1 MRGAGGRVVDDRVD
15 MLGQVP
21 QFAGLEAEDL
31 TALAERAEV
40 MEVRAGTILTH
51 EGRYEG
57 YFYVVARGSVRIDR
71 GGQAVDTVTD
81 GGFFGEIALRDAG
94 PRTATVTAETDSTL
108 LRITNEQFQE
118 LAASSPAIRAAL
130 DAEAE
135 RRLDRIDG
143 GA

>member
-1 MRGAGGRVVDDRVD
+1 VDDLVD
-15 MLGQVP
+15 MLRQVP

-31 TALAERAEV
+31 RALARGAEV
-40 MEVRAGTILTH
+40 IEVPAGTILTH
-51 EGRYEG
+51 EGCYEG
-57 YFYVVARGSVRIDR
+57 YFYVVTRGSLRIDR
-71 GGQAVDTVTD
+71 GGQVVDAVTS
-81 GGFFGEIALRDAG
+81 GGFVGEIALRDAG

-135 RRLDRIDG
+135 RRLDQMD
-143 GA
+143 ASA